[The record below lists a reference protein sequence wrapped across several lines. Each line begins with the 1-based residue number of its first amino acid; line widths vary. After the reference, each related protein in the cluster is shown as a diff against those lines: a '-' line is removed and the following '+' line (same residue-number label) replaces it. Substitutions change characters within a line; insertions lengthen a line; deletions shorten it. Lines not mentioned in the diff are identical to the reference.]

1 MKAERLLIL
10 DDEAAVGKFIRTV
23 AEGFGLEAQV
33 TTAPAEFFALIDQW
47 NPTHIALDLVM
58 PEMDGVQVLGELAK
72 RHCEARIIITS
83 GVGGKVL
90 EAARR
95 TAGENGLRIVGVL
108 SKPFQSS
115 TLRSLL
121 FESETGVFAVISD
134 ASETPPADEPTET
147 QLRAAIDNDELE
159 LAFQPKVRCTDGAT
173 VGFEA
178 LVRWRRA
185 GQLIMPAAF
194 VPLAERVGLI
204 DALTEVV
211 FHKALAWMCG
221 SFPQGSLSI
230 AVNISARSLLMH
242 DLADRIF
249 DRCQQFGLAPAR
261 LILELTE
268 SSAMGD
274 PVRSLELLTRL
285 RVRGF
290 QLSIDD
296 FGTGYSSMVQLV
308 RLPFSEIKVD
318 KSFVMEVTRSAEAR
332 AVVKSVIDLGHSLGL
347 TAAAEGVEDQAT
359 LDFLRSVNCDLAQ
372 GYFMSRP
379 LPGPA
384 AARWAGEWRGLV

>member
-1 MKAERLLIL
+1 LKAERLLIL
-10 DDEAAVGKFIRTV
+10 DDEAAVGKVIRTI
-23 AEGFGLEAQV
+23 AEGFGLKAQAATV
-33 TTAPAEFFALIDQW
+33 PAEFFALIEQW

-58 PEMDGVQVLGELAK
+58 PEMDGVQVLTELAK
-72 RHCEARIIITS
+72 RRCNARIIITS

-95 TAGENGLRIVGVL
+95 AAGENGLRIVGVL
-108 SKPFQSS
+108 SKPFHSG

-121 FESETGVFAVISD
+121 FESETGVFPAISEHTRLV
-134 ASETPPADEPTET
+134 APELTEDE
-147 QLRAAIDNDELE
+147 LRAALDRDELE
-159 LAFQPKVRCTDGAT
+159 LAFQPKVRCTDGVP

-178 LVRWRRA
+178 LVRCRRA
-185 GQLIMPAAF
+185 EGLVMPAHF
-194 VPLAERVGLI
+194 VPLAERTGMI
-204 DALTEVV
+204 DALTEAVLR
-211 FHKALAWMCG
+211 KALAWMCSG
-221 SFPQGSLSI
+221 FPRASLSI
-230 AVNISARSLLMH
+230 AVNISARNLVDQ

-249 DRCQQFGLAPAR
+249 GHCERAGLAPAC
-261 LILELTE
+261 LTLELTE

-290 QLSIDD
+290 HLAIDD

-332 AVVKSVIDLGHSLGL
+332 AVVRSVIDLGHSLGL
-347 TAAAEGVEDQAT
+347 TAVAEGVEDAAT
-359 LDFLRSVNCDLAQ
+359 LEFLRSVNCDLAQ
-372 GYFMSRP
+372 GYFVAPPM
-379 LPGPA
+379 PGPQAEQWIA
-384 AARWAGEWRGLV
+384 AWPGFT

>member
-1 MKAERLLIL
+1 LKAERLLIL
-10 DDEAAVGKFIRTV
+10 DDEAAVGNLVRTI
-23 AEGFGLEAQV
+23 AEGFGLKAQA
-33 TTAPAEFFALIDQW
+33 TTAPAEFFALIEQW

-58 PEMDGVQVLGELAK
+58 PEMDGVQVLTELA
-72 RHCEARIIITS
+72 RGRCNARIIITS

-95 TAGENGLRIVGVL
+95 AAGENGLRIVGVL
-108 SKPFQSS
+108 SKPFHSAD
-115 TLRSLL
+115 LRNLL
-121 FESETGVFAVISD
+121 FESETGVFPAIGD
-134 ASETPPADEPTET
+134 ATVLAAHEPTEG
-147 QLRAAIDNDELE
+147 QLRAAIDRDELE
-159 LAFQPKVRCTDGAT
+159 LAFQPKVRCTDGT
-173 VGFEA
+173 PVGFEA

-185 GQLIMPAAF
+185 GNLVLPAHF
-194 VPLAERVGLI
+194 VPLAERAGLI
-204 DALTEVV
+204 DALTEAV
-211 FHKALAWMCG
+211 FRKALAWMC
-221 SFPQGSLSI
+221 SRFPGTSLSI
-230 AVNISARSLLMH
+230 AVNISARSLVDR

-249 DRCQQFGLAPAR
+249 GRCEQAGLAPAR
-261 LILELTE
+261 LTLELTE

-290 QLSIDD
+290 HLAIDD

-347 TAAAEGVEDQAT
+347 TAVAEGVEDAAT
-359 LDFLRSVNCDLAQ
+359 LEFLRSVNCDLAQ
-372 GYFMSRP
+372 GYFVAPPM
-379 LPGPA
+379 PGAEA
-384 AARWAGEWRGLV
+384 AQWIAAWPGFT